1 MWQCSLGHCSPTTA
15 LGRQVAGIPWVRT
28 RATGRWPELPWKVSI
43 HWGQWPRRSVGL
55 DVCPGPRKPSHHWFS
70 KVQIWV
76 RKACYKHIHSWWP
89 TWSTQWTDCLLRWPH
104 PDPAMLMSVV
114 TVPLSS
120 SGKKALPKA
129 ASPRQAADIPRGLP
143 GFSESADALL
153 PTVNGLRWTSWALR
167 ASFHPLPTPAK
178 TWDLDVGLGDSDPES
193 LLVSLTP
200 LLPTALSGFIL
211 YTMAFSVL
219 LPPKFQS
226 SLTLAPQHLASP
238 VTDGLEHTSVPA
250 QAHSLLRLP
259 RPHPSR
265 TGETFPIHALGDDFA
280 PVHCLLESQF
290 LFLFF

>member
-1 MWQCSLGHCSPTTA
+1 M
-15 LGRQVAGIPWVRT
+15 
-28 RATGRWPELPWKVSI
+28 
-43 HWGQWPRRSVGL
+43 
-55 DVCPGPRKPSHHWFS
+55 
-70 KVQIWV
+70 
-76 RKACYKHIHSWWP
+76 
-89 TWSTQWTDCLLRWPH
+89 
-104 PDPAMLMSVV
+104 
-114 TVPLSS
+114 
-120 SGKKALPKA
+120 
-129 ASPRQAADIPRGLP
+129 
-143 GFSESADALL
+143 
-153 PTVNGLRWTSWALR
+153 
-167 ASFHPLPTPAK
+167 
-178 TWDLDVGLGDSDPES
+178 GLGDSDPES